1 MAKKK
6 IPAIKTM
13 DNSQLLE
20 LIDDQI
26 YKHLPISKITEMIN
40 NAIASHSDENYSK
53 SKKGKTA

>member
-6 IPAIKTM
+6 IPSIKTM

-26 YKHLPISKITEMIN
+26 YKHLPIPKIIEIIDQRITKAM
-40 NAIASHSDENYSK
+40 
-53 SKKGKTA
+53 KGKAA